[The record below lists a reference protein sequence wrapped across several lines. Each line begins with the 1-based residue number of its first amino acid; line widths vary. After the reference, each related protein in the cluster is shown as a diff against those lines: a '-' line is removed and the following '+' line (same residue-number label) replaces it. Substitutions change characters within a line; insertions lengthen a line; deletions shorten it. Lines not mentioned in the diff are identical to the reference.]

1 MVVES
6 TTRTRHEVEQAV
18 LADYRSRSARSAEL
32 HAAARRVMPGG
43 DTRSVAFHAPY
54 PLAVMH
60 GEGCRTW
67 DADGNVYYDLLNNYT
82 SLIHG
87 HSHPAVTAA
96 VAAQIGQG
104 TAFANPNPFQT
115 RLAEIITE
123 RVASVDLVR
132 FCNSG
137 TEAVMNALR
146 AARAFTGRD
155 LIAKMEGG
163 YHGSYDDIEV
173 SVHPDPRSPESG
185 SADAPLAVL
194 DTLGVPR
201 NTTENVTVIPFND
214 IPAAERLFRERGE
227 EIACVIVEPVMGAGG
242 LIEADPA
249 FLEALRTLTIESGA
263 LLVLDEV
270 MSFRLMPGGM
280 QEHYRVRPDLTTFA
294 KIIGGGFPVGGFG
307 GRAAVMEQFDPN
319 RPSFIYQ
326 SGTFNGNLITM
337 IAGVAAMELYTADE
351 VARINALGDRLR
363 AGVRRVFADREV
375 TGAATGFGSFVG
387 VHVGVESVRSYRCA
401 AEVDKGLARL
411 LHLALLLEGVSSA
424 PRLGFNVSTAMD
436 ETVIDD
442 VLIRFDRAIAAIRPA
457 LVG

>member
-227 EIACVIVEPVMGAGG
+227 EIACVIV
-242 LIEADPA
+242 
-249 FLEALRTLTIESGA
+249 
-263 LLVLDEV
+263 
-270 MSFRLMPGGM
+270 
-280 QEHYRVRPDLTTFA
+280 
-294 KIIGGGFPVGGFG
+294 
-307 GRAAVMEQFDPN
+307 
-319 RPSFIYQ
+319 
-326 SGTFNGNLITM
+326 
-337 IAGVAAMELYTADE
+337 
-351 VARINALGDRLR
+351 
-363 AGVRRVFADREV
+363 
-375 TGAATGFGSFVG
+375 
-387 VHVGVESVRSYRCA
+387 
-401 AEVDKGLARL
+401 
-411 LHLALLLEGVSSA
+411 
-424 PRLGFNVSTAMD
+424 
-436 ETVIDD
+436 
-442 VLIRFDRAIAAIRPA
+442 
-457 LVG
+457 